1 MTKLVTRLSE
11 LYTMIIFYW
20 SSWSSQ
26 ELIWTMQLPQLE
38 SSIFTVDY
46 EITLSTHIISYPL
59 LEDFLVKLELLEL
72 HRGWTIKFLIPL
84 RRMGVRALDD
94 MELVTLESL
103 HVFFQLPP
111 IAIMDFFAHVHDTIE
126 HIDCG
131 YPRYVFHEV
140 VATPFVSLDWI
151 TVSVVTWRSEVLL
164 LVSCTKHVWYSE
176 HETYYWFKFILERAM
191 SATHV
196 AVILRMRTSPAYE
209 EEFMKKNYP
218 DVRNGYGT
226 S

>member
-1 MTKLVTRLSE
+1 
-11 LYTMIIFYW
+11 
-20 SSWSSQ
+20 
-26 ELIWTMQLPQLE
+26 MQLPQLE

-111 IAIMDFFAHVHDTIE
+111 IAIMDFLHMCTILLS
-126 HIDCG
+126 I
-131 YPRYVFHEV
+131 
-140 VATPFVSLDWI
+140 SI
-151 TVSVVTWRSEVLL
+151 VVTPGMSSMRWWPLL
-164 LVSCTKHVWYSE
+164 S
-176 HETYYWFKFILERAM
+176 
-191 SATHV
+191 SAWT
-196 AVILRMRTSPAYE
+196 E
-209 EEFMKKNYP
+209 
-218 DVRNGYGT
+218 
-226 S
+226 